1 MNIWPRMTQHLNI
14 FLQKCKQ
21 KHELWPFTKTNHS
34 FISERELKYVIFFIR
49 YCFLSFLFWSINVIL
64 MEICPGRWNSCLFTL
79 LFLFN
84 YYAMDKID
92 SGKVNNSMEYF
103 GYILHC
109 YCCIWLFFWGIFC
122 IGIMDANFYE
132 YHTHWISMFSTYN
145 LVSGQ
150 KILWVYNCSITAPI
164 VKITCT

>member
-1 MNIWPRMTQHLNI
+1 MEYMTCFN
-14 FLQKCKQ
+14 
-21 KHELWPFTKTNHS
+21 S
-34 FISERELKYVIFFIR
+34 FISERELKCVIYFIS
-49 YCFLSFLFWSINVIL
+49 YYFLWFVCWPVNIIV

-92 SGKVNNSMEYF
+92 SGEVNNSMEYF

-150 KILWVYNCSITAPI
+150 KILWVYNCSITAI